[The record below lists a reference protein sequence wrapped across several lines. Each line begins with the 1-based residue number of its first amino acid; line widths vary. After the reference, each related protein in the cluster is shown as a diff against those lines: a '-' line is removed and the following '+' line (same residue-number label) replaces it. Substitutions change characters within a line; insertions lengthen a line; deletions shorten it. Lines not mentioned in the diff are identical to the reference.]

1 VAPGY
6 TEGEGGEGDIVVD
19 VERARVLLINMDLQG
34 RVLLVLSSRKEG
46 KARGMGRGERGR
58 EGK

>member
-1 VAPGY
+1 M
-6 TEGEGGEGDIVVD
+6 VD
-19 VERARVLLINMDLQG
+19 VERARVLLIDMDLQG

-46 KARGMGRGERGR
+46 KAKRMGRGERGR